1 MLKPALLAVT
11 VGLGLAISAS
21 LPVPLDP
28 LLGSSSAH
36 DSAARDSASRL
47 QQQVQARLNDF
58 QNSNGFP
65 GATMAVV
72 LPDGTEFAV
81 AAGLSDVDNKI
92 AMRANDRMLA
102 GSIGKTFFATIF
114 LRMISA
120 GQMHLDDKISIWLKD
135 EPWFQHLPNANDI
148 TVRMLMNHTSGIPEY
163 AELPTFSKDL
173 AANPDKDWPPEELLS
188 YILDKPAPFPA
199 GQGWSYADANYLVL
213 GIAAEKILHHRLY
226 DDIDRTILKPLRLES
241 TRPSTARVLPGLITG
256 YSMPDSPFP
265 VAGAMLRDGKL
276 VFNPKFEWTGG
287 GFLSNSSDLARW
299 AFDLYGGKVLTTAE
313 LRVMEA
319 GVPAKTGKN
328 DEYGLGVQI
337 RHTDFGVTYGH
348 GGWFPGYLS
357 EMEYFPEYHVAI
369 AMQINTDD
377 FAKTKGIPH
386 RYIVELARAILP
398 EIGKRSAE

>member
-1 MLKPALLAVT
+1 MLKGSLLSVAVFAALVVC
-11 VGLGLAISAS
+11 VGLTIPAA
-21 LPVPLDP
+21 PRP
-28 LLGSSSAH
+28 
-36 DSAARDSASRL
+36 DSAADQKSSDL
-47 QQQVQARLNDF
+47 QKQLQTRLNEF
-58 QNSNGFP
+58 QSTNGFP

-72 LPDGTEFAV
+72 LSDGTQISA
-81 AAGLSDVDNKI
+81 AAGLADVEKNI
-92 AMRANDRMLA
+92 PMRANDRMLA

-120 GQMHLDDKISIWLKD
+120 GQMHLEDKISLYLKD
-135 EPWFQHLPNANDI
+135 EPWFHHLPNANDI

-163 AELPTFSKDL
+163 AELPAFTKDL
-173 AANPDKDWPPEELLS
+173 AANPDKDWRPEELLS

-213 GIAAEKILHHRLY
+213 GIIAEKILRHPLY
-226 DDIDRTILKPLRLES
+226 DDIDRSILKPFKLDN

-265 VAGAMLRDGKL
+265 VSGAMLRDGKL
-276 VFNPKFEWTGG
+276 RFNPKFEWTGG

-299 AFDLYGGKVLTTAE
+299 AFHLYGGKVLTAAE
-313 LRVMEA
+313 LREMEV
-319 GVPAKTGKN
+319 GVPAKTGKG

-357 EMEYFPEYHVAI
+357 EMEYCPDYHVAI

-377 FAKTKGIPH
+377 FAKTKGTPH
-386 RYIVELARAILP
+386 RYIVELARTLFPQID
-398 EIGKRSAE
+398 KHSSD

>member
-1 MLKPALLAVT
+1 MLKGSLLSLAAFGALAASVT
-11 VGLGLAISAS
+11 LPTHRSARTDS
-21 LPVPLDP
+21 FAAQRSGELQR
-28 LLGSSSAH
+28 SA
-36 DSAARDSASRL
+36 DLQKQLQSRL
-47 QQQVQARLNDF
+47 NEF
-58 QNSNGFP
+58 QSANGFP

-72 LPDGTEFAV
+72 LPDGTEFSA
-81 AAGLSDVDNKI
+81 AAGLADIEKNI
-92 AMRANDRMLA
+92 AMRPGNRMLA

-120 GQMHLDDKISIWLKD
+120 GQMHLDDKISMYLKD
-135 EPWFQHLPNANDI
+135 EPWFHRLPNAGDI
-148 TVRMLMNHTSGIPEY
+148 TIRMLMNHTSGIPEY

-173 AANPDKDWPPEELLS
+173 AANPDKDWPPAELLS
-188 YILDKPAPFPA
+188 YIFDMPAPFPA

-226 DDIDRTILKPLRLES
+226 DDIDRTILKPLKLEN
-241 TRPSTARVLPGLITG
+241 TLPSTARVLPGLITG
-256 YSMPDSPFP
+256 YSMPSSPFP
-265 VAGAMLRDGKL
+265 VSGPMLRDGKL
-276 VFNPKFEWTGG
+276 LFNPKFEWTGG
-287 GFLSNSSDLARW
+287 GFLSNSWDLARW
-299 AFDLYGGKVLTTAE
+299 AFSLYSGKVLTAAE
-313 LRVMEA
+313 LRQMEV

-357 EMEYFPEYHVAI
+357 EMEYFPAYHVAI

-386 RYIVELARAILP
+386 RYIVELARTILP
-398 EIGKRSAE
+398 EIGKHTSN

>member
-1 MLKPALLAVT
+1 MLKPTLLAVT
-11 VGLGLAISAS
+11 LGLALVVSVS
-21 LPVPLDP
+21 LPVSIDP
-28 LLGSSSAH
+28 VSSAS
-36 DSAARDSASRL
+36 SAPVSTSQL
-47 QQQVQARLNDF
+47 KQQVRARLDEF
-58 QNSNGFP
+58 QRTNGFP

-81 AAGLSDVDNKI
+81 AAGLSDSDKNT

-135 EPWFQHLPNANDI
+135 EPWFHHLPNANDI

-188 YILDKPAPFPA
+188 YIFDKPAPFPA

-226 DDIDRTILKPLRLES
+226 DDIDRTILKPLKLEN

-256 YSMPDSPFP
+256 YSMPNSPFP
-265 VAGAMLRDGKL
+265 VAGAMLRNGKL
-276 VFNPKFEWTGG
+276 LFNPKFEWTGG

-299 AFDLYGGKVLTTAE
+299 AFDLYGGKVLSAGE
-313 LRVMEA
+313 LKQMEA
-319 GVPAKTGKN
+319 GVPAKTDKN

-386 RYIVELARAILP
+386 RYIVELARTILP
-398 EIGKRSAE
+398 EIGKRSEQ